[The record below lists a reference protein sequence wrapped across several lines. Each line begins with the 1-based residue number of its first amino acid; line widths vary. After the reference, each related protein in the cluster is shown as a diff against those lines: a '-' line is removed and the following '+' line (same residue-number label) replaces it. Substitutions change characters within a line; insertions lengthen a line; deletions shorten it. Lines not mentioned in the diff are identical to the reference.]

1 MYINV
6 YVIRGEG
13 SRCLVNKRVVAVV
26 WGQVVHLLA
35 SSLQA
40 HVATQRSIA
49 ASTEFDVLKRR
60 RQELVAIWACSGY
73 E

>member
-6 YVIRGEG
+6 YIIRGEG

-26 WGQVVHLLA
+26 WAQVVHLLA
-35 SSLQA
+35 SSFQA
-40 HVATQRSIA
+40 QVATQKSIA
-49 ASTEFDVLKRR
+49 ASTEFVVLKRR
-60 RQELVAIWACSGY
+60 RQELVAICACSGN

>member
-6 YVIRGEG
+6 CIIRGEG

-26 WGQVVHLLA
+26 GAQEVHLL
-35 SSLQA
+35 SSSIQA
-40 HVATQRSIA
+40 HVATKERIA
-49 ASTEFDVLKRR
+49 ARIEFVVLKRR

>member
-1 MYINV
+1 MNINV
-6 YVIRGEG
+6 YIIRGEG

-26 WGQVVHLLA
+26 WGQVVYLLA